1 MLPLVNYG
9 LFLQEAPKDKL
20 LIYDVKQGWEPL
32 CTFLDKKIPE
42 KPFPWKNV
50 GGKGYLSESYKKKF
64 QMQVLKEL
72 CFVLL
77 MFLALFAAA
86 YLYIHEY
93 ETWMS
98 FLTIFLS
105 FLIWLCYLQS

>member
-1 MLPLVNYG
+1 MFC
-9 LFLQEAPKDKL
+9 FLQEAPKDKL

-32 CTFLDKKIPE
+32 CKFLDKKTPE

-64 QMQVLKEL
+64 QMQILKEL

-77 MFLALFAAA
+77 MFLAFLTAA
-86 YLYIHEY
+86 YLYVNNY

-98 FLTIFLS
+98 ILAIFLS
-105 FLIWLCYLQS
+105 ILIWLLCLQN